1 MEGSGS
7 AAPQPLPAP
16 SSPEYRYNPAR
27 WAQRQD
33 AISLLWVQQ
42 EPAWVGTQPHELL
55 GQVSTRELG
64 SQGVA
69 WHQLRQHHL
78 GVCKQCNLLGLE
90 ETY

>member
-42 EPAWVGTQPHELL
+42 ELHGWALNPMNSWGRSRPGSWALKVWPGT
-55 GQVSTRELG
+55 S
-64 SQGVA
+64 
-69 WHQLRQHHL
+69 
-78 GVCKQCNLLGLE
+78 
-90 ETY
+90 